1 MISEGSYDTED
12 WRNDAENS
20 ALHHKNK
27 LHIKIYSNRKQI
39 LTIVIISQYN
49 TIFTVFFDQINTDS
63 VCFNLIFYQ
72 PQTVKLNQFKL
83 FVLMN
88 LSIYPSIRPSVCLSV
103 YLSIIYLYF

>member
-27 LHIKIYSNRKQI
+27 YILKYIQIENRYF
-39 LTIVIISQYN
+39 TIVIISQYN

-63 VCFNLIFYQ
+63 VCFN
-72 PQTVKLNQFKL
+72 
-83 FVLMN
+83 
-88 LSIYPSIRPSVCLSV
+88 
-103 YLSIIYLYF
+103 